1 MLGQRIVTAVVLLAV
16 LLPAMWA
23 GRPEPFALLTL
34 LFVAAGMWE
43 WSRLSAVP
51 NGRAWAMAVVICLL
65 GLGAWQSGWVREVHP
80 LAWTALAVLWVAAGA
95 FALRQGATAWGTL
108 PAGARLL
115 LGLAVLWAAWLA
127 IVGARGLGLNFLLSV
142 LCLVWVA
149 DIAAY
154 FGGHAFGRRKLAPH
168 ISPGKTWEGAL
179 SGWLGVLALA
189 ALWAGLVDRQLPVDG
204 PSLYT
209 RLLAGYGVVGLVL
222 SASALCA
229 MSVVGD
235 LFESLLKRAAGAK
248 DSSRLLPGHGGVLDR
263 IDALLPVF
271 PIAMAL
277 VTWQGRPA

>member
-23 GRPEPFALLTL
+23 ARPEPFALLTL
-34 LFVAAGMWE
+34 LFVSAGMWE
-43 WSRLSAVP
+43 WARLNALPAGPAV
-51 NGRAWAMAVVICLL
+51 AVAVILALL
-65 GLGAWQSGWVREVHP
+65 GWGAWQSGWTLGVHP
-80 LAWTALAVLWVAAGA
+80 LAWTGLAALWVAAGTL
-95 FALRQGATAWGTL
+95 ALRRGVAGWGVL
-108 PAGARLL
+108 PPGARVV
-115 LGLAVLWAAWLA
+115 LGVAVLWAAWLA
-127 IVGARGLGLNFLLSV
+127 IVSARVLGLNFLLSV

-154 FGGHAFGRRKLAPH
+154 FGGHRFGRRKLAPH
-168 ISPGKTWEGAL
+168 ISPGKTWEGAF

-189 ALWAGLVDRQLPVDG
+189 ALWAGVIDRHLPVDG

-209 RLLAGYGVVGLVL
+209 RLLAGYGVVGLAL
-222 SASALCA
+222 AASALCA

-235 LFESLLKRAAGAK
+235 LFESLLKRAAGVK

-277 VTWQGRPA
+277 VTWQGSRA